1 MPERQLDFRYVG
13 TFLKNVGVRI
23 KAEPGE
29 YVVMRGSRFDPGPT
43 QECRGFDDLHEAFIY
58 GLQLAL
64 LPPFYRQRPKRYK
77 PNSTGHNARAY
88 EIRRQQAEARR
99 HEIEAER
106 AAVATRREAM
116 IRAEL
121 AKLGGSS

>member
-1 MPERQLDFRYVG
+1 MPVRQLDFRYVE

-29 YVVMRGSRFDPGPT
+29 YVVIRRDFIGLGPSREQRSF
-43 QECRGFDDLHEAFIY
+43 ESLHDAFVY

-64 LPPFYRQRPKRYK
+64 LPPFYRSSKTK
-77 PNSTGHNARAY
+77 PPRRGHNARAY

-99 HEIEAER
+99 HEIEAKR
-106 AAVATRREAM
+106 AAITTRRHAM

-121 AKLGGSS
+121 AKLDGLP

>member
-1 MPERQLDFRYVG
+1 ML
-13 TFLKNVGVRI
+13 
-23 KAEPGE
+23 
-29 YVVMRGSRFDPGPT
+29 GP
-43 QECRGFDDLHEAFIY
+43 LHERRAFDSLHAAFIY

-64 LPPFYRQRPKRYK
+64 LPPFYRHRPKRQLSK
-77 PNSTGHNARAY
+77 RNSTGHNARAY

-106 AAVATRREAM
+106 ATEVARRDAM

-121 AKLGGSS
+121 AKLDAAP

>member
-1 MPERQLDFRYVG
+1 MRRDFI
-13 TFLKNVGVRI
+13 GV
-23 KAEPGE
+23 
-29 YVVMRGSRFDPGPT
+29 GPT
-43 QECRGFDDLHEAFIY
+43 HECRSFDDLREAFVY

-64 LPPFYRQRPKRYK
+64 LPPFYRHHPKRRK
-77 PNSTGHNARAY
+77 PNSTGHNARVY

-106 AAVATRREAM
+106 AAVAARREAT

-121 AKLGGSS
+121 AKLDATP